1 MYCRVQPRVQ
11 DVSVA
16 TADGWM
22 VVADDSAASRHDA
35 FSAVVRL
42 FIHSLLSF
50 FVTTNHERANF
61 VCTNEKRFSRI
72 PQGVMGVTHGRQPSC
87 SPRPPLRL
95 PRTELSINKLSSLET
110 YRVPASV
117 MLAVYSKWDS
127 KWNG

>member
-61 VCTNEKRFSRI
+61 VCTNEKRSRI
-72 PQGVMGVTHGRQPSC
+72 PQEVMGVTHGRQPSRAL
-87 SPRPPLRL
+87 SPPSGYLVRSTR
-95 PRTELSINKLSSLET
+95 
-110 YRVPASV
+110 
-117 MLAVYSKWDS
+117 
-127 KWNG
+127 